1 MPLKNKHSM
10 FPSSGDSFSDDSD
23 NDGTQAKRTKLD
35 KMSDEYTKR
44 RERNNIAVRKSREK
58 SRAKA
63 KETQQ
68 QVNKLRTENEV
79 LEQKVQILQKELSVL
94 KELFLCHA
102 GSNSAP
108 NTEPNTV
115 EYVTVEVATATDHQY
130 SATKPDM
137 SR

>member
-1 MPLKNKHSM
+1 MPLKNKHT

-23 NDGTQAKRTKLD
+23 TDVSQAKRTKLD
-35 KMSDEYTKR
+35 RMSDEYQKR

-68 QVNKLRTENEV
+68 QVNKLRSENEV

-102 GSNSAP
+102 GNNS
-108 NTEPNTV
+108 EPHTV

-130 SATKPDM
+130 SATQPDM